1 MSHILTTRA
10 RVHPAMRSPL
20 AEDNPSDRLL
30 SITPISSATLM
41 PPCST
46 VSSQYEGLGYPIEY
60 RSQHDRE
67 RRALGLRAT
76 GVLAVS
82 AAASVEPPVSER
94 ERRRSDQCVGTNGRD
109 FARLQRL
116 IDELEGNRPDQEAG
130 TQRHHDRDELLARHH
145 RVRDERSDEEGGG
158 GERTPEE
165 GLDHGWR
172 LTGRRDGTREV
183 VLRERSGPWSRLT
196 QR

>member
-1 MSHILTTRA
+1 MIASEIEVRTDELGASPRLA
-10 RVHPAMRSPL
+10 RHRSPCDL
-20 AEDNPSDRLL
+20 
-30 SITPISSATLM
+30 
-41 PPCST
+41 
-46 VSSQYEGLGYPIEY
+46 
-60 RSQHDRE
+60 
-67 RRALGLRAT
+67 RRRVGRAT
-76 GVLAVS
+76 SFRA
-82 AAASVEPPVSER
+82 
-94 ERRRSDQCVGTNGRD
+94 RRSDQCVGTNGRD

-130 TQRHHDRDELLARHH
+130 TQRHHDRDELLARRH
-145 RVRDERSDEEGGG
+145 RVRDEPSDEEGGG
-158 GERTPEE
+158 SERTPEE